1 MLIDWND
8 FFNHNRLI
16 CRYQGNMMKKAEVIL
31 VQMDELLNLLI
42 DNANKL
48 LALSQQVIAEEELAP
63 LQTSQ
68 QELLDELVAQDEAF
82 HKTLPSPSHNY
93 QSPLR
98 SQINAKLDQFE
109 QLNASF
115 IENITSAHGLIQFEK
130 GKLKKSLKKV
140 SP

>member
-1 MLIDWND
+1 
-8 FFNHNRLI
+8 
-16 CRYQGNMMKKAEVIL
+16 MKKAEVIL